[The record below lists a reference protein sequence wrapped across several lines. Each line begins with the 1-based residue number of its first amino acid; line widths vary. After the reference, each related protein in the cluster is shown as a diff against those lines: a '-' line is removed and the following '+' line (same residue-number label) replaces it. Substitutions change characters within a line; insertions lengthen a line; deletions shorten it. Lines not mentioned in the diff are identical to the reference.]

1 MSQLFLFVG
10 ATDEWHLSER
20 GRTQDAALTQ
30 VVAGG
35 TPSFQVLLRLELTEP
50 LGDHLGGGDFA
61 VSNRTSHAG
70 VDIFFVE
77 RANGLIDVVNHG
89 QEFDDQDAQR
99 RIGGQAE
106 KCELLI
112 DLSV

>member
-1 MSQLFLFVG
+1 MLLFIR
-10 ATDEWHLSER
+10 ATDEWHLGER

-30 VVAGG
+30 VVASG
-35 TPSFQVLLRLELTEP
+35 TPSLQVLLRLELTEP
-50 LGDHLGGGDFA
+50 LGDHPGGGDFA
-61 VSNRTSHAG
+61 VSNRTSRAG

-106 KCELLI
+106 KCEQLT